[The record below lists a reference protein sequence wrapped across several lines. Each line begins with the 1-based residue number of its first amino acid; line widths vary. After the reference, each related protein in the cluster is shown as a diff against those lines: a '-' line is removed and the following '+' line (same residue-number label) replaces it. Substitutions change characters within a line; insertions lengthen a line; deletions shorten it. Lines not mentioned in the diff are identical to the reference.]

1 MRGIYAHV
9 NKINGRVFYV
19 GQQRCHNNRAYD
31 FKNQRSDRYKK
42 YVEEIGIENVE
53 VVWLYKSV
61 DDNESL
67 FPIESFY
74 QHKYYQDGFLK
85 TRELV
90 QNGENNSNYGNHW
103 SEEQR
108 KRLSEKMK
116 GRYVG
121 KDNPNYGN
129 HWTDEQKK
137 KSSEAAKKRGSL
149 SGVKNP
155 KATACILYGPN
166 GFEKKFDLLK
176 DMTEWVSNNV
186 IHGELK
192 DPTAINRDFHFKK
205 EYKVLDNWSY
215 KTYTRH

>member
-31 FKNQRSDRYKK
+31 FKKQRSDRYKK

-90 QNGENNSNYGNHW
+90 QNGKNNSNYGNYW
-103 SEEQR
+103 NEEQR
-108 KRLSEKMK
+108 KHLSKKMK

-121 KDNPNYGN
+121 ED
-129 HWTDEQKK
+129 
-137 KSSEAAKKRGSL
+137 
-149 SGVKNP
+149 NP

-166 GFEKKFDLLK
+166 GFEKKFNLVK

-186 IHGELK
+186 VHGELK
-192 DPTAINRDFHFKK
+192 DYMTINRDSHRRK
-205 EYKVLDNWSY
+205 EYKVLDNWSF
-215 KTYTRH
+215 KTHTRH